1 MRVCQVNAAIFKIFD
16 VPSLHTQAQIPL
28 FKFLFF
34 IYFKLY
40 RLPVPVEVSKATA
53 NIS

>member
-28 FKFLFF
+28 FQFFF

-40 RLPVPVEVSKATA
+40 RCPAPVEASKARA